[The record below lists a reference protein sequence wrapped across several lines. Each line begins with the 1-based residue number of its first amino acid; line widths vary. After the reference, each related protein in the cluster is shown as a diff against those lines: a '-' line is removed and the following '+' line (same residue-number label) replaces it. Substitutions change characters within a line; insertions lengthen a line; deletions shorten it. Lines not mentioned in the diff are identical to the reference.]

1 MFNPC
6 KHMKITDSEHL
17 YCSPP
22 HLDNV
27 IRLMDHEVTSTCL
40 GCCDYEGIYTKEEL
54 AELEQLVEINKKED
68 E

>member
-22 HLDNV
+22 HLGNV
-27 IRLMDHEVTSTCL
+27 SKLMDNEVISTCFR
-40 GCCDYEGIYTKEEL
+40 CPSYETMYTEEEL
-54 AELEQLVEINKKED
+54 AELEQLIEINKKED